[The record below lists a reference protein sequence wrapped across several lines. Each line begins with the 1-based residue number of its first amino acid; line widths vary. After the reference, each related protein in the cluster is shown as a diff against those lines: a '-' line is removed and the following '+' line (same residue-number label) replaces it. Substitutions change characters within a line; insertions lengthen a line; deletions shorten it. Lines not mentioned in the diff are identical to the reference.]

1 MQFII
6 DGKSYP
12 VATLDRI
19 TGRNALDLVKHAGVG
34 VATMERL
41 LPEIARLKFADDGSV
56 IVAPEGED
64 SDDAAEALFSSE
76 PHLRAFLA
84 LVWISRRMG
93 GEPNLPFDDVIDM
106 PFKEIDYNRDD
117 EADDDA
123 EDGDA
128 VDPTSPPASDPPEPV
143 PADAA

>member
-6 DGKSYP
+6 DGVAYP

-19 TGRNALDLVKHAGVG
+19 TGRHALDLVKYAGVG

-76 PHLRAFLA
+76 PHLRALLA
-84 LVWISRRMG
+84 LVWMSRRFG
-93 GEPNLPFDDVIDM
+93 GEPNLSFDVVLDLPIKD
-106 PFKEIDYNRDD
+106 IQSDTSD
-117 EADDDA
+117 EADDDPEA
-123 EDGDA
+123 DA
-128 VDPTSPPASDPPEPV
+128 VDPTSQPASDPPEPV
-143 PADAA
+143 PADAP